1 MEKPKAKRASPSPLR
16 VWAIAAVAALGVLIG
31 LSVFTFVYAQGTSYL
46 SNDPNACMNCH
57 IMRDQ
62 FEGWNRSSHKAV
74 ATCNDCH
81 MPHTPVA
88 KWAMKGL
95 NGFKHSFA
103 FTTGAFPEPIRIT
116 QLNAEVAQENCI
128 DCHATLV
135 SEIGDATHDSER
147 RCVTCHANPG
157 HGR

>member
-1 MEKPKAKRASPSPLR
+1 MPETIPKRASPFR
-16 VWAIAAVAALGVLIG
+16 VHGWAVAAVAALGMLIG
-31 LSVFTFVYAQGTSYL
+31 LSVFTFVYAQGGSYF

-81 MPHTPVA
+81 MPHTFVA

-116 QLNAEVAQENCI
+116 HLNAEVAQENCV

-135 SEIGDATHDSER
+135 SELNVAHDNER
-147 RCVTCHANPG
+147 RCVECHANPG
-157 HGR
+157 HSR